1 MSESSERPIV
11 NLVGDKVALGPFTHD
26 AFSLHVRWVN
36 DWDAQ
41 VTLASSPLG
50 PRTPETEAA
59 WWERVTRG
67 ERDRGFVIY
76 EREHLAPIGTVSL
89 TGIDYHN
96 RRAGLGIL
104 VGERDY
110 RGKGYGTEAL
120 RLILDYGFNGLGL
133 HNISLWTVSYN
144 RAAIRAYEK
153 VGFRAVGRTRE
164 AHWRSGKAFD
174 IVHMDIL
181 AREFDGT
188 ALAGFLP

>member
-1 MSESSERPIV
+1 MSESSERPIF
-11 NLVGDKVALGPFTHD
+11 NLVGDKVALGPFTRD
-26 AFSLHVRWVN
+26 AFDLHVRWVN

-76 EREHLAPIGTVSL
+76 EREQLVPIGTVSL

-96 RRAGLGIL
+96 QRAGLGIL
-104 VGERDY
+104 IGEREF

-120 RLILDYGFNGLGL
+120 GWLSITASTD
-133 HNISLWTVSYN
+133 
-144 RAAIRAYEK
+144 
-153 VGFRAVGRTRE
+153 
-164 AHWRSGKAFD
+164 SGCTTS
-174 IVHMDIL
+174 
-181 AREFDGT
+181 RPG
-188 ALAGFLP
+188 P